1 MHDHSPSQDVPETI
15 DALLD
20 HNASLARSIVHKL
33 QAGVCLD
40 AHLGS
45 EFRYLEWN
53 LELWREFFSRL
64 GYALHRSELGGEP
77 FYYLTPQAAVVST
90 SRLGRGSTF
99 LGLYLSWYFMSQ
111 GMERM
116 DHVPARELAETL
128 TASFDFTMLITVF
141 NPIQKGK
148 TRQRQESRKQFE
160 NLKGWLRTGLNEL
173 HRLRYIQLGPTQ
185 RTQWEELMVYR
196 LPGLQRFWDLARDA
210 LALGESPETVDLSTS
225 ISRVW
230 NAFEPE
236 AEAETEDETDSP
248 LADADLPGEDE
259 GNSHAPA

>member
-1 MHDHSPSQDVPETI
+1 MPDTQHSPDVPNTI
-15 DALLD
+15 DELLD
-20 HNASLARSIVHKL
+20 HHEPLARSIVHKL
-33 QAGVCLD
+33 QAGACLD

-53 LELWREFFSRL
+53 LGLWREFFRRL
-64 GYALHRSELGGEP
+64 GYELQHSELGGET
-77 FYYLTPQAAVVST
+77 FYYLKPRAATVAT

-141 NPIQKGK
+141 NPVQKGK

-160 NLKGWLRTGLNEL
+160 NLKGWLRSSLNEL

-210 LALGESPETVDLSTS
+210 LALGESPEEVDLTTS
-225 ISRVW
+225 IARVW
-230 NAFEPE
+230 NAFEPD
-236 AEAETEDETDSP
+236 AEPDTLDATNGEF
-248 LADADLPGEDE
+248 ADAPEQFEDK
-259 GNSHAPA
+259 GNTHAPA